1 MKKLYESELRSAAK
15 LTARQEQ
22 AIQALLTG
30 ANVKEAA
37 QYVQVGRTTLYRWLQ
52 EPAFRNAYQMAQER
66 SLTWTVNRLQHIAAK
81 AIQVLEQMLED
92 AEVPALAKVEAA
104 RTVLDFALGRDHVS
118 QRGTQAPA
126 KSEPSLS
133 PIHLAPSLHEGK
145 IAATLEHTTQHKPS
159 APSLH
164 SP

>member
-1 MKKLYESELRSAAK
+1 MKKLYGNELRSTAK

-52 EPAFRNAYQMAQER
+52 EPAFRNAYQVAQER
-66 SLTWTVNRLQHIAAK
+66 SHTWTVNRLQHIAAK
-81 AIQVLEQMLED
+81 AIQVLEQILD
-92 AEVPALAKVEAA
+92 DVEVPALAKVEAA
-104 RTVLDFALGRDHVS
+104 RAVLDFALGRDHLS
-118 QRGTQAPA
+118 QRGTPAPA
-126 KSEPSLS
+126 KSDLSLNAL
-133 PIHLAPSLHEGK
+133 HLDPSLHEGK
-145 IAATLEHTTQHKPS
+145 VAAVLEHATPHKPS

-164 SP
+164 GP